1 MSLSKPF
8 PLIRLP
14 RLPLFKV
21 FNYIGVQEQKLHIQ
35 NLKISSTIVEDEIVG
50 FVLDNCRAASEVHLN
65 CPTTPGFDYLK
76 KTPTPKFSLDKL
88 TINYAEWVTT
98 RHLTNLFIN
107 CKHVILDGCDPKNLK
122 IKQFIKKWVY
132 EYSQLK
138 YASLTFDYADFSMKD
153 IMRWIPSKRVPTRT
167 MLEPCNVYC
176 IKQQK
181 TGAQA
186 YVIRNHRTILI
197 TDSLQ

>member
-1 MSLSKPF
+1 MWTFLKSVDVGAPTNVQ
-8 PLIRLP
+8 RL
-14 RLPLFKV
+14 LLFVVDVYNTPAIDLV
-21 FNYIGVQEQKLHIQ
+21 FDERQFDFVSGFINYIHSRKLHIQ

-107 CKHVILDGCDPKNLK
+107 CKHVILDGCDSKNLK

-138 YASLTFDYADFSMKD
+138 YASLTFDYVDFSMND
-153 IMRWIPSKRVPTRT
+153 IMRRIPSKRVPTRT
-167 MLEPCNVYC
+167 TSE
-176 IKQQK
+176 
-181 TGAQA
+181 
-186 YVIRNHRTILI
+186 
-197 TDSLQ
+197 